1 MDRLLDI
8 ARRRGAAVL
17 GLGVSGLAA
26 AEYLLSSGV
35 RPLYLLEQRRSE
47 AAEVLVR
54 RGACL
59 VPTLNGH
66 TFGLLIR
73 SPGIP
78 ERHEAVRYA
87 REIGATV
94 TGEIGLWFSASRIPS
109 LAVTGSDGKTTTVT
123 LAHAM
128 LSAGGKR
135 ALLGGNIGASL
146 LPMLDSPD
154 AELAV
159 LELSSFQLLDAFPL
173 ERQGGIPFRGAILN
187 LSENHLDFHGTID
200 EYFSAKKKIL
210 AEDTLPILPLSLAE
224 LGRGFSG
231 IAHLFSPF
239 DAKLPYPARLYFPQS
254 GELLCR
260 EASGETRRL
269 ASLSGFRL
277 QGEHNL
283 KNLLAAVAL
292 CDGLV
297 SGEAIERAIMTTEP
311 VDRRMTEIGRCR
323 GAVCIDSSIDS
334 TPSRTATTLRAIRS
348 DSIVLLLGGASKNLS
363 TAPLTEALDARVRA
377 IFTFGREGRRLFDAI
392 EESGFRGELT
402 LCRGF
407 DEAVL
412 SAASVL
418 TERDTLLLSPA
429 CTSYDEFQS
438 YTERSRRFRAL
449 LRLDPKGS
457 EKI

>member
-1 MDRLLDI
+1 
-8 ARRRGAAVL
+8 
-17 GLGVSGLAA
+17 
-26 AEYLLSSGV
+26 
-35 RPLYLLEQRRSE
+35 
-47 AAEVLVR
+47 
-54 RGACL
+54 
-59 VPTLNGH
+59 
-66 TFGLLIR
+66 
-73 SPGIP
+73 
-78 ERHEAVRYA
+78 
-87 REIGATV
+87 
-94 TGEIGLWFSASRIPS
+94 
-109 LAVTGSDGKTTTVT
+109 
-123 LAHAM
+123 
-128 LSAGGKR
+128 
-135 ALLGGNIGASL
+135 SL
-146 LPMLDSPD
+146 LPMLASPD